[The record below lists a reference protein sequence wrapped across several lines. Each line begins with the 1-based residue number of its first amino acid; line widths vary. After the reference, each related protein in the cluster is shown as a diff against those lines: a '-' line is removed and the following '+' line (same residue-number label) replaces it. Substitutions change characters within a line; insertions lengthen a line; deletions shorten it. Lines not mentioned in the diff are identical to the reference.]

1 MVTLTQ
7 AGITFYLPYFIQI
20 KSYFHVSN
28 HLVALTLTSYAAG
41 YALAM
46 LFWGWLSDHIGRK
59 KALLTAAS
67 LFSVCAF
74 LCAVNHS
81 IGLFILLR
89 FFQGAG
95 GGGCAVI
102 SRTAMRD
109 LHDGP
114 LLAKAMSYISGS
126 FILAAGLF
134 QLLGG
139 TMEKFFPWHSVF
151 WVMTLL
157 GIAGVLLVSYFFHET
172 KPFASVID
180 NKKKTLR
187 SVAQNYF
194 SIIKSKRFMLIA
206 IIGGISYGISLAYN
220 TIAPFLL
227 QVRLHLSPQNFGL
240 LGLLISLIYAFHTII
255 ASYLVTR
262 INAKKIIL
270 MGFALILTS
279 GTTMLALYLSGIFN
293 VYVVVIPML
302 CSALGQSLIYPV
314 AIASALKPHRDKA
327 GYATALFG
335 FTQQILGSTASLI
348 ASLSSHNTPVALA
361 TIMMSIATIGLVFFI
376 SSQKS
381 ALFLGMK
388 LDTDRQQ

>member
-20 KSYFHVSN
+20 KAYFHTSN

-41 YALAM
+41 YGLAM

-67 LFSVCAF
+67 VFSFCAF
-74 LCAVNHS
+74 ISTTTHS
-81 IGLFILLR
+81 ILFFILLR

-102 SRTAMRD
+102 SRTSMRD

-114 LLAKAMSYISGS
+114 LLAKAMSYISGA
-126 FILAAGLF
+126 FILSAGLF

-139 TMEKFFPWHSVF
+139 TMEKFFPWHSIF

-157 GIAGVLLVSYFFHET
+157 GITGVLLVTYFFHET
-172 KPFASVID
+172 KPSVNVID
-180 NKKKTLR
+180 DKRKPLTAI
-187 SVAQNYF
+187 AQNYF

-227 QVRLHLSPQNFGL
+227 QVRLHLSPQNFGF
-240 LGLLISLIYAFHTII
+240 LGLLISLIYAFHTMI
-255 ASYLVTR
+255 ASYVVTR
-262 INAKKIIL
+262 VNAKKIIL
-270 MGFALILTS
+270 AGFALIFTS
-279 GTTMLALYLSGIFN
+279 GTTMLTLYFSGIFN
-293 VYVVVIPML
+293 VYIVVIPIL

-361 TIMMSIATIGLVFFI
+361 TIMISIAVIGLVFFI
-376 SSQKS
+376 SSQRS
-381 ALFLGMK
+381 VSF
-388 LDTDRQQ
+388 LDTKPSIDRQQ